1 MSDSRVAGA
10 SPAHASALPAIL
22 AVPVDRPWL
31 WLQRGWD
38 DMLAARRVSL
48 AYGALV
54 VVASLALA
62 LALLGTGTL
71 HLLLPLAGGFLMMAP
86 LLAVGLYETSRRR
99 AAGESM
105 TLALALRAWRR
116 NGVQIGMMGMALLL
130 LHFTWI
136 RVSLLLYALFF
147 NGLNPSLDTLPGVV
161 LTSPVS
167 LPFLIVGTL
176 VGGVLAAITFAIS
189 AVSIPML
196 LDRPETNVFAA
207 IATSI
212 AVVRANPQAM
222 ALWAGLIAFF
232 TVGGMVTLFLGLALV
247 LPLIGHAS
255 WHAYKDMVGA

>member
-1 MSDSRVAGA
+1 MSDSRVAGGR
-10 SPAHASALPAIL
+10 SVHSTALPGIN

-38 DMLAARRVSL
+38 DMLATRRVSL

-54 VVASLALA
+54 VAASLLLA
-62 LALLGTGTL
+62 LALLGTGTF

-86 LLAVGLYETSRRR
+86 LLAVGLYEASRRL
-99 AAGESM
+99 AAGEPV
-105 TLALALRAWRR
+105 TLELALGAWRR
-116 NGVQIGMMGMALLL
+116 NGVQIGMMAMALLL

-147 NGLNPSLDTLPGVV
+147 NGLNPSLDNLAGVV
-161 LTSPVS
+161 FTSPVS

-176 VGGVLAAITFAIS
+176 VGGVLATVTFAIS

-196 LDRPETNVFAA
+196 LDRPEANVFSA
-207 IATSI
+207 IATSV

-232 TVGGMVTLFLGLALV
+232 TIGGMVTLFLGLAVVMPLV
-247 LPLIGHAS
+247 GHAS
-255 WHAYKDMVGA
+255 WHAYKDTVRE